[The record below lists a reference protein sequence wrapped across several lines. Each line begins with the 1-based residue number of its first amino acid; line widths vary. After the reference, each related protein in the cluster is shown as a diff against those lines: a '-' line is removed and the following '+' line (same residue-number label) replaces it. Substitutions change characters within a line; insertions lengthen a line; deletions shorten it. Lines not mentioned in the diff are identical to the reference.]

1 MPFSRNSDLQA
12 VLDGMGQGIL
22 IFAPDG
28 KLVVE
33 NLAARTMLSTDLS
46 VVRQAGWSAAV
57 VLFNQQLPDPK
68 NTLESART
76 QALTVGRP
84 IRFRTYR
91 TGEIMPCWVAGVP
104 GANGVLY
111 TMLTMDQPDWQPVAE
126 ILDRF
131 SDELRTA
138 VDSASGHARLIAQV
152 LNTRK
157 PNDTAEQL
165 SKRVI
170 GFTRLV
176 DVQMIRSARLL
187 GMVERLSSIRV
198 GALREQVRAGR
209 RRIGMESYLE
219 DLLEDVNKALVIDPE
234 TVVSD
239 IRSRLE
245 LKIPDGLSIEASP
258 SHLMRVLH
266 DILANAIMYSMRAT
280 PVRVNA
286 YRKGGVVQI
295 DISDEGYGI
304 RDGERERVFAPFQRA
319 RQPQIMGEFGYG
331 LSLYLCKHEV
341 EAMSGR
347 IWFDSAESAGTTFSI
362 TLPASTGGPVLPSS
376 ADILPE

>member
-1 MPFSRNSDLQA
+1 MPFSRNPDLQA

-22 IFAPDG
+22 VFAPDG

-33 NLAARTMLSTDLS
+33 NLAARTMLNTDLS
-46 VVRQAGWSAAV
+46 VVRQAGWSAAA
-57 VLFNQQLPDPK
+57 VLFNQQIPDPK
-68 NTLESART
+68 QTLDAART

-91 TGEIMPCWVAGVP
+91 TGEVMPCWVAGVP
-104 GANGVLY
+104 GANGTLY
-111 TMLTMDQPDWQPVAE
+111 TMLTMEQPDWQPVAE
-126 ILDRF
+126 ILERF
-131 SDELRTA
+131 NEELRTA
-138 VDSASGHARLIAQV
+138 VDSANGHTRLIAQV

-157 PNDTAEQL
+157 PDDTPEQL
-165 SKRVI
+165 AKRVV

-176 DVQMIRSARLL
+176 DIQMVRSSRLL
-187 GMVERLSSIRV
+187 GMVERLSAIRV
-198 GALREQVRAGR
+198 GTLREQVRAGR
-209 RRIGMESYLE
+209 RPIGLETYLE
-219 DLLEDVNKALVIDPE
+219 DLIEDVNKALVIDPE
-234 TVVSD
+234 TVVAD
-239 IRSRLE
+239 VRSRLS
-245 LKIPDGLSIEASP
+245 LILAPSLSIEASP
-258 SHLMRVLH
+258 NHLMRVLH

-280 PVRVNA
+280 PVRVNV

-304 RDGERERVFAPFQRA
+304 RNGERERVFAPFQRA

-341 EAMSGR
+341 EAMNGR
-347 IWFDSAESAGTTFSI
+347 IWFDSTEGSGTTFSI

>member
-1 MPFSRNSDLQA
+1 MPFSRNPDLQA

-138 VDSASGHARLIAQV
+138 VDSASGHTRLIAQV

-219 DLLEDVNKALVIDPE
+219 DLIEDVNKALVIDPE
-234 TVVSD
+234 TVVND

-266 DILANAIMYSMRAT
+266 DILANAIMYSMRGT

-362 TLPASTGGPVLPSS
+362 TLPASTGGPVLSSS

>member
-1 MPFSRNSDLQA
+1 MPFSRNPDLQA

-28 KLVVE
+28 KLVLE

-46 VVRQAGWSAAV
+46 VIRQAGWSAAA

-68 NTLESART
+68 HTLESART

-84 IRFRTYR
+84 IRFRTHR
-91 TGEIMPCWVAGVP
+91 TGEVMPCWVAGVP

-111 TMLTMDQPDWQPVAE
+111 TMLTMEQPDWQPVAE

-138 VDSASGHARLIAQV
+138 VDSASGHTRLIAQV

-157 PNDTAEQL
+157 AGDTPELL

-187 GMVERLSSIRV
+187 DMVERLSAIRV
-198 GALREQVRAGR
+198 GSLREQVRAGR
-209 RRIGMESYLE
+209 RRIMMENYLE
-219 DLLEDVNKALVIDPE
+219 DMLEDVNKALVIDPE
-234 TVVSD
+234 TVVED
-239 IRSRLE
+239 VRSRLS
-245 LKIPDGLSIEASP
+245 LKIPDGMSIEASP
-258 SHLMRVLH
+258 NHLMRVLH
-266 DILANAIMYSMRAT
+266 DILANAIMYSIRAT
-280 PVRVNA
+280 PVRVTV
-286 YRKGGVVQI
+286 YRKGGAVQI

-304 RDGERERVFAPFQRA
+304 RDSERERVFAPFHRA

-341 EAMSGR
+341 EAMNGR
-347 IWFDSAESAGTTFSI
+347 IWFDSAEGAGTTFSI